1 MVRAAGFRAL
11 CFALALVGLLAIP
24 GTGQIPSAEGG
35 PALASYALPYR
46 LPSAQARADLELIV
60 LNLMNQERVAE
71 GLAPLVPHAGLR
83 SVARVH
89 GLEMFA
95 YGYLSHRSRNGYS
108 PAQRVLE
115 QRVRVRLVGENLAY
129 APDVVTAH
137 TALMASEDHRQNILS
152 PQFSLV
158 GIGVVDGGSYGVIIV
173 QDFSDAPTSPVV
185 VKAGRPLSRP
195 AAKNAKFPAAAAGG
209 SGRVPA
215 AQTPAPPT
223 IADTRP

>member
-46 LPSAQARADLELIV
+46 LPSAQARADLELTV

-95 YGYLSHRSRNGYS
+95 YGYLSHRSRNGYT

-152 PQFSLV
+152 PLFSLV
-158 GIGVVDGGSYGVIIV
+158 GIGVINGGSYGVIIV
-173 QDFSDAPTSPVV
+173 QDFSDTPISPLVLKPV
-185 VKAGRPLSRP
+185 RPLSRP
-195 AAKNAKFPAAAAGG
+195 AKNAEYPAATAVG
-209 SGRVPA
+209 SARVPA
-215 AQTPAPPT
+215 AQTPARPT

>member
-11 CFALALVGLLAIP
+11 CCALALIGLLAIL

-46 LPSAQARADLELIV
+46 LPSAQARADLELAV

-83 SVARVH
+83 SAARGH

-95 YGYLSHRSRNGYS
+95 YGYFSHRSRNGYT
-108 PAQRVLE
+108 PAQRILK

-129 APDVVTAH
+129 APDVVTAQ
-137 TALMASEDHRQNILS
+137 TALMASEDHRKNILS
-152 PQFSLV
+152 PQFGLV
-158 GIGVVDGGSYGVIIV
+158 GIGVIDGGSYGVIIV
-173 QDFSDAPTSPVV
+173 QDFSDAPISPVV
-185 VKAGRPLSRP
+185 VKPVRPLSRP
-195 AAKNAKFPAAAAGG
+195 AKNAKFPAATAVG
-209 SGRVPA
+209 SARVPA
-215 AQTPAPPT
+215 AQTPARPT